1 MVGQPDRGLKGVAMA
16 DDGIPWLTNPQRDFL
31 AHLTV
36 VTIQPQLKPPRPY
49 AAICDALGEL
59 ADQGEVVLRA
69 DDANVWVL
77 ILGRVIV
84 HAARDWLEWAT
95 ERWTTAK
102 SN

>member
-1 MVGQPDRGLKGVAMA
+1 MSN
-16 DDGIPWLTNPQRDFL
+16 DDGIPWLTDPQRDFL

-36 VTIQPQLKPPRPY
+36 ITIQPQLKPVRSY
-49 AAICDALGEL
+49 ARISDALGEL

-69 DDANVWVL
+69 DDANLYVL
-77 ILGRVIV
+77 ICGEVIV

-95 ERWTTAK
+95 QRWAAAE